1 MSDPKYC
8 SLLWKH
14 ISNEPLGHVRTCC
27 IARDRVPD
35 EAGREFTLGQTSV
48 QDIFHSKYY
57 KEIRQAIRDGERP
70 KNCEPCWQDER
81 NGKKSKRQ
89 LYNEIAVQRYGD
101 IDYSK
106 EPDLPED
113 FQLILSNTCN
123 LKCRSCNPN
132 YSSKWVKEAKDRK
145 LPYIEEK
152 VKIGMNDSASKFW
165 TQMDQW
171 LPNIRFL
178 EVMGGDPLYMKEFRV
193 FADKLMADG
202 ISKDLEI
209 SFSTNG
215 TTVNKP
221 FIEKMLRNFKSVG
234 FNVSIDSAAQKRF
247 DYLRHGADWK
257 GEVASNLDYF
267 HNLLDEENVSIGVT
281 CTITALNVMY
291 LAELHQVFAERW
303 PNFII
308 FHNMANFPTW
318 FNPNVFPEEC
328 KPEIVKTLEDP
339 SNFRPEYQSEIQG
352 IFHHVMTPRT
362 LTTLPYGTSGE
373 DTVEAEIEKRW
384 FMFCKEIVAGDLYRK
399 ENFRECFPE
408 LFEILVKHRV
418 FNYDTFKYNIENI
431 PNFGNLQAGTII

>member
-1 MSDPKYC
+1 MSKPKYC

-14 ISNEPLGHVRTCC
+14 ISNEPLGHIRTCC

-35 EAGREFTLGQTSV
+35 DNGREVTLGQSSV
-48 QDIFHSKYY
+48 KEIFHNKYY
-57 KEIRQAIRDGERP
+57 TEIRQAIRDGEMP

-89 LYNEIAVQRYGD
+89 LYNEIAEQRYGD
-101 IDYSK
+101 INYDE

-145 LPYIEEK
+145 LPYIEET

-165 TQMDQW
+165 TEMDSW

-215 TTVNKP
+215 TTVNRP
-221 FIEKMLRNFKSVG
+221 FIEKMLDNFKSVG
-234 FNVSIDSAAQKRF
+234 FNVSIDSIGKRF
-247 DYLRHGADWK
+247 EYLRHGASWK
-257 GEVASNLDYF
+257 EVSDNLDWF
-267 HNLLDEENVSIGVT
+267 HELLQDRGISIGITV
-281 CTITALNVMY
+281 TITAMNVMY
-291 LAELHQVFAERW
+291 LAELHKTFEERW
-303 PNFII
+303 PKFII

-318 FNPNVFPEEC
+318 FNCNVFPEEC
-328 KPEIVKTLEDP
+328 KPDIVKTLEKPDL
-339 SNFRPEYQSEIQG
+339 FRPEYQSEISG

-362 LTTLPYGTSGE
+362 LTTMPYGTSGE

-384 FMFCKEIVAGDLYRK
+384 FMFCKEIVAGDLYRE

-408 LFEILVKHRV
+408 LFTILVEHRV
-418 FNYDTFKYNIENI
+418 FQYDTMEYNVKNI
-431 PNFGNLQAGTII
+431 PDFGNLQAGTII

>member
-27 IARDRVPD
+27 VARDRVHEIPG
-35 EAGREFTLGQTSV
+35 GREYTLGQTSV
-48 QDIFHSKYY
+48 EDIFHSEYY
-57 KEIRQAIRDGERP
+57 KQIRQAIRDGEMP

-89 LYNEIAVQRYGD
+89 LYNEIAEQRYGD
-101 IDYSK
+101 INYDE

-145 LPYIEEK
+145 LPYIEET
-152 VKIGMNDSASKFW
+152 VKIDMNDNDSKFW
-165 TQMDQW
+165 TGMDKW

-193 FADKLMADG
+193 FADKLMADD
-202 ISKDLEI
+202 IAKDLEI

-215 TTVNKP
+215 TTVNRP
-221 FIEKMLRNFKSVG
+221 FIEKMLNNFKSVG
-234 FNVSIDSAAQKRF
+234 FNVSIDGIGKRF
-247 DYLRHGADWK
+247 DYLRHGADWN
-257 GEVASNLDYF
+257 EVADNLDWF
-267 HNLLDEENVSIGVT
+267 HNLLEDRGISIGI
-281 CTITALNVMY
+281 TITVTALNVMY
-291 LAELHQVFAERW
+291 LAELHKVFEERW
-303 PNFII
+303 PKFIL

-318 FNPNVFPEEC
+318 FNCNVFPEEC
-328 KPEIVKTLEDP
+328 KPEIVKNLEDP
-339 SNFRPEYQSEIQG
+339 SNFRPEYQSEILG

-373 DTVEAEIEKRW
+373 DTVDAEIEKRW

-399 ENFRECFPE
+399 ESFGDSFPE
-408 LFEILVKHRV
+408 LFSILVKNKS
-418 FNYDTFKYNIENI
+418 FNYRHVEFNIM
-431 PNFGNLQAGTII
+431 NFPDYGIAEKGGLI

>member
-14 ISNEPLGHVRTCC
+14 MSNEPLGHVRTCC

-35 EAGREFTLGQTSV
+35 DNGREVTLGQSSV
-48 QDIFHSKYY
+48 KEIFHNNYY
-57 KEIRQAIRDGERP
+57 KNIRQEIREGKMP

-89 LYNEIAVQRYGD
+89 LYNEIAEQRYGD
-101 IDYSK
+101 INYDE

-145 LPYIEEK
+145 LPYIEET

-165 TQMDQW
+165 THMDDW

-178 EVMGGDPLYMKEFRV
+178 EVMGGDPLYMKEFKV
-193 FADKLMADG
+193 FAEKLMADG

-221 FIEKMLRNFKSVG
+221 FIEKMLNNFKSVG
-234 FNVSIDSAAQKRF
+234 FNVSIDGIGKRF
-247 DYLRHGADWK
+247 EYLRHGAKWK
-257 GEVASNLDYF
+257 EVSDNLDWF
-267 HNLLDEENVSIGVT
+267 HELLEDRGISIGIT
-281 CTITALNVMY
+281 ITITALNVMY
-291 LAELHQVFAERW
+291 LAELHKVFEERW
-303 PNFII
+303 PQFIL

-318 FNPNVFPEEC
+318 FNCNVFPEEC
-328 KPEIVKTLEDP
+328 KPQIVKTLEDTN
-339 SNFRPEYQSEIQG
+339 SFRPEYQSEIMG
-352 IFHHVMTPRT
+352 IFHHVMTPRK

-373 DTVEAEIEKRW
+373 DTVDAEIEKRW
-384 FMFCKEIVAGDLYRK
+384 SMFCKEIVAGDLYRK
-399 ENFRECFPE
+399 EDFRACFPE
-408 LFEILVKHRV
+408 LFTILVEHRV
-418 FNYDTFKYNIENI
+418 FQYDTMEYNVKNI
-431 PNFGNLQAGTII
+431 PDFGNLQAGTII

>member
-1 MSDPKYC
+1 MDKPKYC

-35 EAGREFTLGQTSV
+35 DDGREVTLGQSSV
-48 QDIFHSKYY
+48 KEIFHNDYYKKIRQDIREGK
-57 KEIRQAIRDGERP
+57 RP

-81 NGKKSKRQ
+81 NGKKSKRE
-89 LYNEIAVQRYGD
+89 LYNEIAVQRYGE
-101 IDYSK
+101 IDYDS

-145 LPYIEEK
+145 RPYIEET
-152 VKIGMNDSASKFW
+152 VKIGMNDQRSKFW
-165 TQMDQW
+165 TEMDSW
-171 LPNIRFL
+171 LPSIRFL

-215 TTVNKP
+215 TTVNRP
-221 FIEKMLRNFKSVG
+221 FIEKMLNNFKSVG
-234 FNVSIDSAAQKRF
+234 FNVSIDAAAQKRF
-247 DYLRHGADWK
+247 DYLRHGASWK
-257 GEVASNLDYF
+257 EVSDNLDWF
-267 HNLLDEENVSIGVT
+267 HELLIDRGISIGITV
-281 CTITALNVMY
+281 TITALNVMY
-291 LAELHQVFAERW
+291 LAELHKIFAERW
-303 PNFII
+303 PQFII

-318 FNPNVFPEEC
+318 FNCNVFPEEC

-339 SNFRPEYQSEIQG
+339 SNFRPEYQKEIMG
-352 IFHHVMTPRT
+352 IFHHVMTPRMQ
-362 LTTLPYGTSGE
+362 TTLPYGTSGE
-373 DTVEAEIEKRW
+373 DTIEAEIEKRW
-384 FMFCKEIVAGDLYRK
+384 FMFCKEIVAGDLYRD
-399 ENFRECFPE
+399 ENFRESFPE
-408 LFEILVKHRV
+408 LFTILVKHRV
-418 FNYDTFKYNIENI
+418 FNYHTFEYNIKNI
-431 PNFGNLQAGTII
+431 PDFGNLQAGTII